1 MELAFSKVYGF
12 WYTHGMRLE
21 AEHGPDTFKYELV
34 QKMGALHANIAA
46 VIDKPIIRE
55 QYNSVSAGQ
64 FRRKIQDIVS
74 LQNRHIMQFECCLD
88 EFNRYMNSLRVLD
101 LLHVV

>member
-1 MELAFSKVYGF
+1 
-12 WYTHGMRLE
+12 MRLQ

-46 VIDKPIIRE
+46 VIDKPNILE
-55 QYNSVSAGQ
+55 QYNSVGAGQ

-74 LQNRHIMQFECCLD
+74 LQRRHIMQFECCLD
-88 EFNRYMNSLRVLD
+88 EFNRYLTALRVLD
-101 LLHVV
+101 VLDVV